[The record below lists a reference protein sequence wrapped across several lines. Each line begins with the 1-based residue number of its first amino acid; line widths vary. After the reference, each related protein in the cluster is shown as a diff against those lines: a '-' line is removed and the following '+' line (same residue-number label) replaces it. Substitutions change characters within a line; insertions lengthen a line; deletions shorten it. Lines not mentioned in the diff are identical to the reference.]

1 MADKDRA
8 FLHDDRLGLPMRLG
22 IGAAVGFGAL
32 ASGFLLS
39 RRGRRLVADTFKGMQ
54 RSPLAD
60 RVLDRIW
67 GDAVLG
73 RRRLDVEELPGQ
85 RILLTGAVANDRER
99 AMAVEVVA
107 EVPGVNDV
115 EDRLVLDPALR
126 RRRRGRSNAS

>member
-8 FLHDDRLGLPMRLG
+8 FLHNDRLGLPMRLG

-60 RVLDRIW
+60 QVLDRIW

-73 RRRLDVEELPGQ
+73 RRRLDVQELPGQ

-99 AMAVEVVA
+99 TMAVEVVA

-126 RRRRGRSNAS
+126 RRRRGTSNAS

>member
-1 MADKDRA
+1 MADRDRA
-8 FLHDDRLGLPMRLG
+8 FLHNDRLGLPMRLG

-60 RVLDRIW
+60 QVLDRIW

-73 RRRLDVEELPGQ
+73 RRRLDVQELPGQ

>member
-1 MADKDRA
+1 MADRDRA
-8 FLHDDRLGLPMRLG
+8 FLHNDRLGLPMRLG

-60 RVLDRIW
+60 QVLDRIW

-73 RRRLDVEELPGQ
+73 RRRLDVQELPGQ

-99 AMAVEVVA
+99 AMAVEVVT

>member
-1 MADKDRA
+1 
-8 FLHDDRLGLPMRLG
+8 MRLG

-60 RVLDRIW
+60 QVLDRIW

-73 RRRLDVEELPGQ
+73 RRRLDVQELPGQ

-115 EDRLVLDPALR
+115 EDRLVLDPALG